1 MRIVKGKTGAS
12 DIVKAELID
21 FLLADSNTKYE
32 LFVNEAP
39 FLQTSRW
46 ADLVAIHNRRVIGF
60 EIKSEQD
67 DLRTLTEQLSDYVK
81 VFNMV
86 YLVLAEKF
94 IDNPELNNIS
104 RNIGLLI
111 IKKDSKI
118 VRKRNPIPK
127 TLLDKSALITMLWRK
142 DLERLAPIKKNAD
155 MEILRDY
162 VIKNCSTRTIQT
174 QIIES
179 LKSRYADSYKL
190 FLKDRENY
198 TTIEDLRTIT
208 KIKKI
213 PVLSNT
219 SIV

>member
-1 MRIVKGKTGAS
+1 MRIVRGKTGAS
-12 DIVKAELID
+12 DRIKAELID
-21 FLLADSNTKYE
+21 FLLADSNTEYD

-46 ADLVAIHNRRVIGF
+46 ADLIAIHNGRVIGF

-67 DLRTLTEQLSDYVK
+67 DLRTLAEQLSDYAK

-94 IDNPELNNIS
+94 INKSELHNIP
-104 RNIGLLI
+104 RTIGLMI
-111 IKKDSKI
+111 INKDFKI
-118 VRKRNPIPK
+118 IRKRNPTPK

-142 DLERLAPIKKNAD
+142 DLERLAPKKKKAD
-155 MEILRDY
+155 MEILRNF

-174 QIIES
+174 QVIES
-179 LKSRYADSYKL
+179 LKSRYVDSYKL

-208 KIKKI
+208 KIKKN